1 MRHFVVLVVAVLL
14 VGPAFAGEKQGKPKK
29 AEPHADDVVKQAT
42 ERFEQDYGDK
52 DMDKRLRIL
61 KWYGL
66 HMHKDVIKRLAK
78 IYLKEKNLELKG
90 LAAEGLG
97 NQLHDPKK
105 ASKVLMQ
112 GIDAYAKFASRDEP
126 EGEEEVQQELEA
138 TVLANSLNSLGKLG
152 VKPDKKGWK
161 KIKKLIDHN
170 HDDIAIAML
179 NWCGSTQ
186 EWRALPV
193 ILDWFNFY
201 PDGYS
206 WSGGSVSVDTG
217 AAGNKDAKA
226 AKAKFHAKF
235 GGRARKA
242 RPKAHAAM
250 KKALK
255 DITGKDFEK
264 AAELKEWM
272 KENKVLLKKKGV

>member
-1 MRHFVVLVVAVLL
+1 MRTFLALIAIALL
-14 VGPAFAGEKQGKPKK
+14 ALPAAAEKKEKVQ
-29 AEPHADDVVKQAT
+29 PHADDVVKTAT
-42 ERFEQDYGDK
+42 ERFEQDYGGK

-61 KWYGL
+61 RWYGM
-66 HMHKDVIKRLAK
+66 HMHKDVLKRLSK
-78 IYLKEKNLELKG
+78 IYLKEKQLELQA

-105 ASKVLMQ
+105 ANKVLMQ
-112 GIDAYAKFASRDEP
+112 GINAFNKYAGRSDP
-126 EGEEEVQQELEA
+126 EGEEETKNELEA
-138 TVLANSLNSLGKLG
+138 TVLANTINSMAKLN
-152 VKPDKKGWK
+152 VRPDKKGWK
-161 KIKKLIDHN
+161 TIKKLIDHN
-170 HDDIAIAML
+170 HDEVAIAML
-179 NWCGSTQ
+179 NWCGTTK

-193 ILDWFNFY
+193 ILEWFNFY

-206 WSGGSVSVDTG
+206 WAGGSVTVDTG

-226 AKAKFHAKF
+226 AKAKWHAKY

-250 KKALK
+250 KKALT
-255 DITGKDFEK
+255 DITGLKFEK
-264 AAELKEWM
+264 ADELKAWM